1 MSRFFVGQR
10 VRVVAN
16 SSPRHGCEA
25 RILGRSFSHHLRF
38 GLGYYWDCNVDGW
51 GERDSDGL
59 GFAYADD
66 QLEPIQPSGAAPSS
80 YSYTELMD
88 RLKAGEVECV

>member
-1 MSRFFVGQR
+1 MSKFFVGQR

-16 SSPRHGCEA
+16 SPRRGCEA
-25 RILGRSFSHHLRF
+25 RIVGRSFSHHLRL
-38 GLGYYWDCNVDGW
+38 GLGDYWDCNVDGW
-51 GERDSDGL
+51 GERDSDGI
-59 GFAYADD
+59 GFAYTDD
-66 QLEPIQPSGAAPSS
+66 QLEPILPSGHRSGD